1 MVEICSMDFGA
12 CFTRAIEESANYF
25 YNASMNG
32 VCVGCD
38 WGWRKKES
46 MLQKGEEKMQS

>member
-1 MVEICSMDFGA
+1 MVEICSMDLGA
-12 CFTRAIEESANYF
+12 CFTRAVGESVNYF

-38 WGWRKKES
+38 LGWRKKRVCC
-46 MLQKGEEKMQS
+46 KKEEKMQS